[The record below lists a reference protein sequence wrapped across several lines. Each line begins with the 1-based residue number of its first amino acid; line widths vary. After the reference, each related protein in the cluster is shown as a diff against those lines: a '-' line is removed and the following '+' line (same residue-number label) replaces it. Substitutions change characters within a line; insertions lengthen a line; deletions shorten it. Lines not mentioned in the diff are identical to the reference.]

1 MSKIMSVLF
10 NIFRTLR
17 TKIAHGPIL
26 GKKEEGEKKK
36 KVIKYS
42 QNTICMWYG
51 KGVINQ
57 MLGPNIKYPKNSERE
72 KKKSFFF

>member
-1 MSKIMSVLF
+1 MSKIMSILF

-36 KVIKYS
+36 KVIKH
-42 QNTICMWYG
+42 
-51 KGVINQ
+51 
-57 MLGPNIKYPKNSERE
+57 PKIQYACDME
-72 KKKSFFF
+72 KV

>member
-1 MSKIMSVLF
+1 MTKLKIDMSKIMSVLF

-36 KVIKYS
+36 KSNKIFPKYNMHVIWKRYNKSNVGAKY
-42 QNTICMWYG
+42 QI
-51 KGVINQ
+51 
-57 MLGPNIKYPKNSERE
+57 P
-72 KKKSFFF
+72 

>member
-1 MSKIMSVLF
+1 MSEIMSILF

-36 KVIKYS
+36 KSNKIFPKY
-42 QNTICMWYG
+42 ICMWYG
-51 KGVINQ
+51 KGIINQ

-72 KKKSFFF
+72 KKKKFFF